1 MLFLLSLVAL
11 LGCSTGPDFFMAN
24 HRGAN
29 SQPAGYWRDGN
40 RDLMATERLSPV
52 NYANVMNLLESDD
65 PMLALY
71 REDITHNTVKEF
83 FIRLTGSEETALPAL
98 YHAEKRNLSPAIVFS
113 LMWVESRFNSQAI
126 NRNATSTDRGL
137 FQLNSRSFP
146 KLGLEDFFDPE
157 TSARH
162 GTEYLSYAFGRTV
175 DPRTAVAIY
184 NAGPSRVL
192 AGQTPASTLVYVDRI
207 MEYRET
213 LNWEFRR
220 FIKARF
226 PAPAIPL

>member
-1 MLFLLSLVAL
+1 MLFLLSLVAV
-11 LGCSTGPDFFMAN
+11 LGCSTGPDAFLASQAS
-24 HRGAN
+24 HS

-40 RDLMATERLSPV
+40 RELMATERLSPV
-52 NYANVMNLLESDD
+52 NYANVMNLLESSD

-71 REDITHNTVKEF
+71 REDITHETVKEF
-83 FIRLTGSEETALPAL
+83 FVRLTGSEETALPAL
-98 YHAEKRNLSPAIVFS
+98 YHAEKRGLSPSLVFS
-113 LMWVESRFNSQAI
+113 LIWTESRFDPHATNQ
-126 NRNATSTDRGL
+126 NATSIDRGL

-146 KLGLEDFFDPE
+146 TLGLEDFFDPE

-162 GTEYLSYAFGRTV
+162 GTEYLAYAFGRTA

-192 AGQTPASTLVYVDRI
+192 AGQTPASTLVYVNRI
-207 MEYRET
+207 MEYRES

-220 FIKARF
+220 FIKARY